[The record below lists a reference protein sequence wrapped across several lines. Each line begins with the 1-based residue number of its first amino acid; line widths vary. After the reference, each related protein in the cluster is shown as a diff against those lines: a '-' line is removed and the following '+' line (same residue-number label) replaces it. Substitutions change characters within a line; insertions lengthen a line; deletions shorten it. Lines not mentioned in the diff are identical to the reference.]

1 MITSVLLAAVSIAF
15 GVYIYKFPP
24 TKPTIPAEPTEPSDS
39 ICMNYADNKASE
51 LSRALIREMAYGYR
65 ADQLNTINS
74 TLKIDDAHSI
84 WFDLETIKQFIY
96 HVEFNARENKV
107 SSEKLGL
114 RIYYSRYPEMK
125 TWSNTY
131 TDLRSFIG
139 TDKEK
144 YEKLHTLVMIPT
156 IKVKDE
162 KTGDDHDYDFNP
174 KDISTY
180 TTGLPEIVGDV
191 PPAVR
196 IPALSGMIENTNTN
210 VSAKSGNSTF
220 AQNHGSLIPPED
232 DKDEKI

>member
-24 TKPTIPAEPTEPSDS
+24 TKPTTPTEPSDS
-39 ICMNYADNKASE
+39 ICMNYAGNKASE

-65 ADQLNTINS
+65 ADQLDTINS
-74 TLKIDDAHSI
+74 ALKIDDAHSI

-96 HVEFNARENKV
+96 HVELNAGKNDV

-125 TWSNTY
+125 TWKNMY

-156 IKVKDE
+156 INVKDE
-162 KTGDDHDYDFNP
+162 KTGEEHDYDFNP
-174 KDISTY
+174 KEISTY

-196 IPALSGMIENTNTN
+196 IPALSGMIENTTNTN
-210 VSAKSGNSTF
+210 GLARSGNSTF